1 MLLVYLAS
9 LYIGIPIILS
19 GLFDPAPGIFR
30 TAAEISRET
39 ECSLLTGEQ
48 MRRRL
53 SENNHEAFP
62 RGEIFKEDMIECTA
76 RVIPVSE
83 RPARVESVLSR
94 LSAQI
99 PEIVRAA
106 KLRAPENT
114 VWRIEAI
121 HENPQ
126 VAEKVATAAKTS
138 LSELR
143 DSVFEQAPLLSVG
156 AVTAFSKM
164 QMTDGLPFLCSEYA
178 LHLGQNEKLL
188 ALFQLNPA
196 ETQFH
201 AGLCSH
207 TGDWQ
212 WLL

>member
-9 LYIGIPIILS
+9 LYIAVPLILS

-30 TAAEISRET
+30 TAIETSRET

-53 SENNHEAFP
+53 SEKNHEAFP
-62 RGEIFKEDMIECTA
+62 RAEIINEDLIECTA
-76 RVIPVSE
+76 RVLPVTA
-83 RPARVESVLSR
+83 RRARVESLLAG

-114 VWRIEAI
+114 VWRIEGI
-121 HENPQ
+121 HDDPL
-126 VAEKVATAAKTS
+126 VAEKAATAAKTS
-138 LSELR
+138 LAELR
-143 DSVFEQAPLLSVG
+143 DSVFDQAPILGVN
-156 AVTAFSKM
+156 AVSAFSKM
-164 QMTDGLPFLCSEYA
+164 KMSEGLPMLCREYA
-178 LHLGQNEKLL
+178 NHLGQNEKLL

-201 AGLCSH
+201 AGLCTH
-207 TGDWQ
+207 TGEWQ